1 MNRYRNALNQFNANL
16 LKNWFQLNTVHM
28 KMKAW
33 FEIRL
38 SLFCRF
44 LYLQWHPLPGGQDVR
59 GWMWQDLY
67 LWERHVGSCDLQGQ
81 VSYVFTYESWIKILL
96 CHLPCLSFSLFSPSY
111 ISAVYTKVDLETL
124 LAFLCVFI
132 FSAVISQVKSLNLD
146 LSMENKHIKNASLF
160 SL

>member
-1 MNRYRNALNQFNANL
+1 M
-16 LKNWFQLNTVHM
+16 
-28 KMKAW
+28 
-33 FEIRL
+33 
-38 SLFCRF
+38 
-44 LYLQWHPLPGGQDVR
+44 
-59 GWMWQDLY
+59 
-67 LWERHVGSCDLQGQ
+67 
-81 VSYVFTYESWIKILL
+81 FTYESWIKIVL

-146 LSMENKHIKNASLF
+146 LSMENKHIKNAPLF

>member
-33 FEIRL
+33 FEICL

-59 GWMWQDLY
+59 GRMWQDLY

-81 VSYVFTYESWIKILL
+81 VSNVFKNESWIKIVLFY
-96 CHLPCLSFSLFSPSY
+96 LPCLTCIWFLFPCFFLH
-111 ISAVYTKVDLETL
+111 ITKVDLETL
-124 LAFLCVFI
+124 RAILCVFI

-146 LSMENKHIKNASLF
+146 LSMENKHIKNAPLF